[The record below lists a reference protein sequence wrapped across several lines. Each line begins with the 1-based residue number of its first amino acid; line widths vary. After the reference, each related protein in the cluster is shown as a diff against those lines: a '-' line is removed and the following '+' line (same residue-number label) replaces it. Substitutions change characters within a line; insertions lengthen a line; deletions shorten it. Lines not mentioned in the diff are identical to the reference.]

1 MRTELESTS
10 MQTSRLVELRRK
22 LPALLVG
29 GAAVW
34 SVVGCMSCTPAK
46 KEPVVDASSEPSNAD
61 FGIDLSK
68 IESNAAGK
76 ELPTQV
82 RLTDVH
88 VELGVEHVYENGQAG
103 RALLAET
110 TGGGC
115 GWLDYDNDGFPDL
128 YLNQGGDPT
137 ASANRPQPLDE
148 LYRNIEG
155 VAFVPIA
162 NQSRVTEAN
171 YSQGV
176 AVGDFDNDGF
186 DDVYVTNVYSNTLW
200 WNCGD
205 GTFLEIASQAG
216 VDDSRWST
224 SAAWAD
230 LDRDGDLDLYV
241 CNYCIYDPAKPKE
254 CKDRDGFDKICNPSE
269 LEDWPDACFINQGN
283 GLFVDEAIARGLLG
297 KGNRALG
304 VAVTDFD
311 KDGLPDIYV
320 ANDTTDNF
328 LFVNQGDGY
337 FRDEATLRGCAVDR
351 AGGPQGSMGIAIGDW
366 DGNGLEDIYCSHYF
380 EESNTLYSNFGELG
394 FRDVTATVG
403 LHRPTLNFLGFGTAF
418 VDFDL
423 DTQLELMVVNGHIDN
438 SPRAAD
444 PKMQAQLFAKADEKR
459 WAAISKQ
466 AGKYFSEQYVAR
478 GVATSDF
485 DGDGDLDVAIA
496 HENDPAAILRN
507 DSSHGNWAGF
517 RMIGTLSNRRGIGCR
532 IELTCGDRVFT
543 KELSGGTSYASSH
556 EPVVVFGL
564 GEYTGPME
572 AKIFWPSGIVQ
583 EVALVPNSYI
593 RVFEEAP

>member
-1 MRTELESTS
+1 MRTH
-10 MQTSRLVELRRK
+10 RFVELRRK
-22 LPALLVG
+22 SQALLARGV
-29 GAAVW
+29 AVW
-34 SVVGCMSCTPAK
+34 LVIAFMSCTPAK
-46 KEPVVDASSEPSNAD
+46 KEPVAQSASEPSKAD

-68 IESNAAGK
+68 IESK
-76 ELPTQV
+76 VYDKQLITQV
-82 RLTDVH
+82 RLNDVH
-88 VELGVEHVYENGQAG
+88 GELGVEHVYVNGQAG

-115 GWLDYDNDGFPDL
+115 GWLDFDNDGRPDL
-128 YLNQGGDPT
+128 YLNQGGDPA
-137 ASANRPQPLDE
+137 ASAVGPQPLDE
-148 LYRNIEG
+148 LYRNMDG
-155 VAFVPIA
+155 DAFVPIA
-162 NQSRVTEAN
+162 KLSRVTEAN

-205 GTFLEIASQAG
+205 GTFLEIASAAG
-216 VDDSRWST
+216 TDDPRWST

-241 CNYCIYDPAKPKE
+241 CNYCVYDPAKPKE

-283 GLFVDEAIARGLLG
+283 GLFVDEASARGLVG
-297 KGNRALG
+297 GGNRALG

-328 LFVNQGDGY
+328 LFINQGDGY

-403 LHRPTLNFLGFGTAF
+403 LHRPTLNFLGFGTVF

-444 PKMQAQLFAKADEKR
+444 PKMKAQLFAKADQKR
-459 WAAISKQ
+459 WASISEQ
-466 AGKYFSEQYVAR
+466 AGKYFSEPYVAR

-507 DSSHGNWAGF
+507 DSSRGNWIGF
-517 RMIGTLSNRRGIGCR
+517 RMHGKTNNRRGIGCR
-532 IELTCGDRVFT
+532 IELTCGPKVFT

-556 EPVVVFGL
+556 EPVLLFGL
-564 GEYTGPME
+564 GEYTGPVE

-583 EVALVPNSYI
+583 GEAPMLNSY
-593 RVFEEAP
+593 VTVYEELP